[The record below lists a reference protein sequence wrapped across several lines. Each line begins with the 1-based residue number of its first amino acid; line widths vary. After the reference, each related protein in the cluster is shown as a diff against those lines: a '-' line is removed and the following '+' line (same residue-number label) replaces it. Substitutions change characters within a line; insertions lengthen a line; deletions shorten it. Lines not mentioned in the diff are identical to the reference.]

1 MDILSHLTTQR
12 KKNSVLSVLGCQLN
26 RIDNDLDDKPGG
38 HICEEGSRLGD
49 RRWDSWQERCVRAE
63 GS

>member
-1 MDILSHLTTQR
+1 MQR

-26 RIDNDLDDKPGG
+26 RIDNDLDDEPGG

-49 RRWDSWQERCVRAE
+49 RRWDSWQERCVGAE